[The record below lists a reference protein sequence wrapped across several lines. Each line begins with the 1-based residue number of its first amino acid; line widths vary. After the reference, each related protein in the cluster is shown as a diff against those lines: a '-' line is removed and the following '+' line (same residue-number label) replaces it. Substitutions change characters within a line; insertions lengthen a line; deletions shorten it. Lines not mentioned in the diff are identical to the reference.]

1 MEMIAL
7 RLPQGVRLLTTA
19 DLGVPEQAREAI
31 AFAVLGHEALMGRPG
46 NLPAVTGAARDVI
59 LGNLTL

>member
-1 MEMIAL
+1 ML
-7 RLPQGVRLLTTA
+7 RDRLPRNVTLLTTA

-46 NLPAVTGAARDVI
+46 NLPAVTGAAKDVI

>member
-1 MEMIAL
+1 MDMIRD
-7 RLPQGVRLLTTA
+7 RLPHNVSLITTA

-46 NLPAVTGAARDVI
+46 NLPEVTGASRGVI
-59 LGNLTL
+59 LGTLTL